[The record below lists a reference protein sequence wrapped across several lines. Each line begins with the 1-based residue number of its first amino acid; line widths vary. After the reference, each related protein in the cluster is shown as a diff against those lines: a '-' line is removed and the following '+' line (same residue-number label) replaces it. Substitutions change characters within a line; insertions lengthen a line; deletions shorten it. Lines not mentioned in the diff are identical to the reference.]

1 MCDEQRCEEEVF
13 PLAMNYLDRF
23 LSVCDTPRTRL
34 QLLGAACMFI
44 ASKLKETNPISA
56 EKLVIYTDNSISLPM
71 LMVINFLILFYRIFL
86 LVLCRGLYC
95 VGALHIEIPD
105 RNQLINS
112 WVVHLLIQQVVT

>member
-1 MCDEQRCEEEVF
+1 MDYLHVQADNPWYNYYLIFQVCDEQRCEEEVF

-71 LMVINFLILFYRIFL
+71 LMVINFLILFYRNFFACTL
-86 LVLCRGLYC
+86 SEGFAY
-95 VGALHIEIPD
+95 
-105 RNQLINS
+105 
-112 WVVHLLIQQVVT
+112 